1 MMMTPKFHEIFSPTI
16 METEVPK
23 KFIDIVNK
31 VGDNVLSD
39 EKQSVQ
45 WDWSHKLVGKVHK
58 EVQIPIT
65 TKKDGAYCMGIMK
78 QACVDYLKFLI
89 EKNRAYEWIRIAGNE
104 KPPGQEN
111 IHLAQSWVVSQYKN
125 EYNPWH
131 THSGNFSAV
140 IYLKIP
146 DGMEDHFENE
156 KRDHY
161 PTSGLIDFKFGEK
174 QDMRSDTFLLHP
186 ELGKMLMFPSW
197 LNHTVYPFYCDGERR
212 SMSFNAHFFIPEGWH
227 KK

>member
-1 MMMTPKFHEIFSPTI
+1 MTSKFHEIFSPTI
-16 METEVPK
+16 METEVSQ
-23 KFIDIVNK
+23 KFIDIINK
-31 VGDNVLSD
+31 SADTVLSD
-39 EKQSVQ
+39 EKQSIQ

-58 EVQIPIT
+58 EIRIPMT
-65 TKKDGAYCMGIMK
+65 DKEDSNYCLNVMK
-78 QACVDYLKFLI
+78 ESCVHYLKFLI
-89 EKNRAYEWIRIAGNE
+89 KNGRAYEWNRIAGQE
-104 KPPGQEN
+104 KPPTSDN
-111 IHLAQSWVVSQYKN
+111 IHIGQSWVVSQYKN

-146 DGMEDHFENE
+146 DGMEEHFENE

-161 PTSGLIDFKFGEK
+161 PVSGTIDFKFGEK
-174 QDMRSDTFLLHP
+174 QDLRSDTLIFHP
-186 ELGKMLMFPSW
+186 ELRKMLMFPSY